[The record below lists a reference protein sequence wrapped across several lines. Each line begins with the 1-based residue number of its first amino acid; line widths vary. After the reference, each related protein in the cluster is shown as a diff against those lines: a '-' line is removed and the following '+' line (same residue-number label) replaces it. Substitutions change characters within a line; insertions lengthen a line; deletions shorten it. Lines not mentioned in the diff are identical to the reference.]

1 MEGKTC
7 LVTGASDGIGYVA
20 ARELASR
27 GRQRDCGGTQRRQ
40 DPRRGDAHYRRNEK
54 RRHQLLCSGLVF
66 AGRRSERLA
75 EQVRERTS
83 RLDVLLNNA
92 GAIFLSRR
100 TSIDGLEMTF
110 ALNHMGYFLLTN
122 QLLDLLQDSAP
133 ARIVNVSSSSHGSPG
148 KFQLEDLPNVRSNRG
163 YRAYGRSKLCNI
175 LFTYELSRRLE
186 GSGITV
192 NALHPGLVRTNIARN
207 NGVLGRVV
215 NFFIGARGVDTV
227 QGARTLVYL
236 ATSPEVEEITG
247 KYFVDCRPVQS
258 SALSYDPKLAERLWE
273 LSERLT
279 RLSEGVSQ
287 YEKERLSFTAK
298 DSSYRATCTRPTAWP
313 PASSAERCCCVTA
326 TPASRT
332 CTCPTTPACST
343 RRATW

>member
-20 ARELASR
+20 ACELAQKGASVIIV
-27 GRQRDCGGTQRRQ
+27 GRNASKTHAAAMRIIDRTKNDDVSYFVADLSSQRDVR
-40 DPRRGDAHYRRNEK
+40 
-54 RRHQLLCSGLVF
+54 
-66 AGRRSERLA
+66 RLA
-75 EQVRERTS
+75 QQVKERTQ

-92 GAIFLSRR
+92 GAIFLSKQ

-122 QLLDLLQDSAP
+122 LLLELLTQSAP
-133 ARIVNVSSSSHGSPG
+133 SRIINVSSSSHGSPG
-148 KFQLEDLPNVRSNRG
+148 RFLLQELPRLGSNRG

-175 LFTYELSRRLE
+175 LFTYELARRLE
-186 GSGITV
+186 GTGITV

-236 ATSPEVEEITG
+236 ASSRDAEDVTG
-247 KYFVDCRPVQS
+247 KYFVDCRPVPS
-258 SALSYDPKLAERLWE
+258 SRLSYDPDLAAGLWE

-279 RLSEGVSQ
+279 KS
-287 YEKERLSFTAK
+287 KA
-298 DSSYRATCTRPTAWP
+298 ATD
-313 PASSAERCCCVTA
+313 
-326 TPASRT
+326 
-332 CTCPTTPACST
+332 
-343 RRATW
+343 